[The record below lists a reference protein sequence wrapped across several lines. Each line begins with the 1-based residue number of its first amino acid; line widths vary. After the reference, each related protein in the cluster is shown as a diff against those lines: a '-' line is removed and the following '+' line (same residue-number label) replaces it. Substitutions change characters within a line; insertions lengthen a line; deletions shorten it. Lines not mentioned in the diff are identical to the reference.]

1 MIFLQLSW
9 KLTSDGIWLDFLR
22 CKSIQISYGF
32 QNKSTDACDICGFI
46 IWLLQFNCHSTLS
59 CKIAMAVVVSERLHF
74 KHGTLHLG
82 HTMSPSLTHSVRW
95 HALSTFSSISDWPF
109 VFFAK
114 KKVIVFL
121 DWLSFCTTSEDRESG
136 NSHGDS

>member
-1 MIFLQLSW
+1 MVFGL
-9 KLTSDGIWLDFLR
+9 
-22 CKSIQISYGF
+22 ISY
-32 QNKSTDACDICGFI
+32 DANLSKYLIVFRISQQMHVIFVD
-46 IWLLQFNCHSTLS
+46 LLFNCYNLIVTAHW
-59 CKIAMAVVVSERLHF
+59 AVKSQWQWLCRERLHF

-114 KKVIVFL
+114 KKVTVFL